1 MYIAN
6 QYTSRT
12 EPIAFQIAFIC
23 MPQERPPSLDPI
35 AARIWA
41 LLAFGPKLLWDFNVA
56 ISLAVIA
63 VNLVFGYCMIITNK
77 KYLDGLDELQR
88 QLHLNAMA
96 ISLGVSVVFGAIY
109 GLLEPAR
116 LLDATPS
123 PSNILIVMSL
133 SYFISLVINFR
144 KYQ

>member
-1 MYIAN
+1 MNDTTTTTLAQRN
-6 QYTSRT
+6 KVSTKT
-12 EPIAFQIAFIC
+12 LFLWTLGWLL
-23 MPQERPPSLDPI
+23 SL
-35 AARIWA
+35 A
-41 LLAFGPKLLWDFNVA
+41 LLAFGPKLLWNFNVT

-77 KYLDGLDELQR
+77 NYLDGLDELQR

-96 ISLGVSVVFGAIY
+96 ISLGISVVFGAIY

-123 PSNILIVMSL
+123 PSNILIVMSI

>member
-1 MYIAN
+1 MNDTTTTLAQRN
-6 QYTSRT
+6 KASTKT
-12 EPIAFQIAFIC
+12 LFLWTLGWLL
-23 MPQERPPSLDPI
+23 SL
-35 AARIWA
+35 A
-41 LLAFGPKLLWDFNVA
+41 LLAFGPKLLWDFNVT

-63 VNLVFGYCMIITNK
+63 INLVFGYCMIITNK

-123 PSNILIVMSL
+123 PSNILIVMSI

>member
-1 MYIAN
+1 MNDTTTTTLAQRN
-6 QYTSRT
+6 KASTKT
-12 EPIAFQIAFIC
+12 LFLWTLGWLL
-23 MPQERPPSLDPI
+23 SL
-35 AARIWA
+35 A
-41 LLAFGPKLLWDFNVA
+41 LLAFGPKLLWNFNVT
-56 ISLAVIA
+56 ISFAVIA

-88 QLHLNAMA
+88 QLHMNAMA

-123 PSNILIVMSL
+123 PSNILIVMSI

>member
-1 MYIAN
+1 MNDTTTTLAQRN
-6 QYTSRT
+6 KASTKT
-12 EPIAFQIAFIC
+12 LFLWTLGWLL
-23 MPQERPPSLDPI
+23 SL
-35 AARIWA
+35 A
-41 LLAFGPKLLWDFNVA
+41 LLAFGPKLLWDFNVT

-123 PSNILIVMSL
+123 PSNILIVMSI
-133 SYFISLVINFR
+133 SYFLSLVINFR

>member
-1 MYIAN
+1 MN
-6 QYTSRT
+6 DTTSTTLAQRYK
-12 EPIAFQIAFIC
+12 ASKKSLFIWTLGWLL
-23 MPQERPPSLDPI
+23 SL
-35 AARIWA
+35 A
-41 LLAFGPKLLWDFNVA
+41 LLAFGPRLLWDFNVT
-56 ISLAVIA
+56 ITLSVIA

-96 ISLGVSVVFGAIY
+96 ISLGVSVVLGAVY

-116 LLDATPS
+116 LLEATPS
-123 PSNILIVMSL
+123 PSNLLFVMGI
-133 SYFISLVINFR
+133 SYFVSLVLNFR

>member
-1 MYIAN
+1 MNDTTTTTLAQRN
-6 QYTSRT
+6 KASTKT
-12 EPIAFQIAFIC
+12 LFLWTLGWLL
-23 MPQERPPSLDPI
+23 SL
-35 AARIWA
+35 A
-41 LLAFGPKLLWDFNVA
+41 LLAFGPKLLWDFNVT

-116 LLDATPS
+116 LLDTTPS
-123 PSNILIVMSL
+123 PSNVLFVMGI

>member
-1 MYIAN
+1 MNDTTTTTLAQRN
-6 QYTSRT
+6 KASTK
-12 EPIAFQIAFIC
+12 
-23 MPQERPPSLDPI
+23 SLFL
-35 AARIWA
+35 WTLGWLLSLA
-41 LLAFGPKLLWDFNVA
+41 LLAFGPKLLWDFNVT

-123 PSNILIVMSL
+123 PSNILIVMSI
-133 SYFISLVINFR
+133 SYFLSLVINFR

>member
-1 MYIAN
+1 MNDTASTTLAQRN
-6 QYTSRT
+6 KASTKT
-12 EPIAFQIAFIC
+12 LFLWTLGWLL
-23 MPQERPPSLDPI
+23 SL
-35 AARIWA
+35 A

-56 ISLAVIA
+56 ISLSVIA

-123 PSNILIVMSL
+123 PSNILIVMSI

>member
-1 MYIAN
+1 MNDTTTTTLAQRN
-6 QYTSRT
+6 KASTKT
-12 EPIAFQIAFIC
+12 LFLWTLGWLL
-23 MPQERPPSLDPI
+23 SL
-35 AARIWA
+35 A
-41 LLAFGPKLLWDFNVA
+41 LLAFGPKLLWDFNVT

-123 PSNILIVMSL
+123 PSNILIVMSI
-133 SYFISLVINFR
+133 SYFLSLVINFR

>member
-1 MYIAN
+1 MNDTTTTTLAQRN
-6 QYTSRT
+6 KASTKT
-12 EPIAFQIAFIC
+12 LFLWTLGWLL
-23 MPQERPPSLDPI
+23 SL
-35 AARIWA
+35 A

-123 PSNILIVMSL
+123 PSNILIVMSI

>member
-1 MYIAN
+1 MNDTTTTTLAQRN
-6 QYTSRT
+6 KASTKT
-12 EPIAFQIAFIC
+12 LFLWTLGWLL
-23 MPQERPPSLDPI
+23 SL
-35 AARIWA
+35 A

-109 GLLEPAR
+109 GLLESAR

-123 PSNILIVMSL
+123 PSNILIVMSI
-133 SYFISLVINFR
+133 SYFISLVVNFR

>member
-1 MYIAN
+1 MNDTTTTTLAQRN
-6 QYTSRT
+6 KASTKT
-12 EPIAFQIAFIC
+12 LFLWTLGWLL
-23 MPQERPPSLDPI
+23 SL
-35 AARIWA
+35 A
-41 LLAFGPKLLWDFNVA
+41 LLAFGPKLLWNFNVT

-123 PSNILIVMSL
+123 PSNILIVMSI

>member
-1 MYIAN
+1 MNDTTTTTLAQRN
-6 QYTSRT
+6 KASTKTLFLST
-12 EPIAFQIAFIC
+12 LGWLL
-23 MPQERPPSLDPI
+23 SL
-35 AARIWA
+35 A
-41 LLAFGPKLLWDFNVA
+41 LLAFGPKLLWDFNVT

-123 PSNILIVMSL
+123 PSNILIVMSI

>member
-1 MYIAN
+1 MNDTTTTTLAQRN
-6 QYTSRT
+6 KASTKT
-12 EPIAFQIAFIC
+12 LFLWTLGWLL
-23 MPQERPPSLDPI
+23 SL
-35 AARIWA
+35 A
-41 LLAFGPKLLWDFNVA
+41 LLAFGPKLLWNFNVT

-77 KYLDGLDELQR
+77 NYLDGLDELQR

-96 ISLGVSVVFGAIY
+96 ISLGISVVFGAIY

-123 PSNILIVMSL
+123 PSNILIVMSI